1 MKTYNVKEIA
11 EMLKTNPETVR
22 RWIRLGKLKA
32 DKQSR
37 KGGNEITENNLNAFF
52 QLFPKYAYIAAGTA
66 NLGIVGLIA
75 YWVTLLGGGI
85 LTQKIIKEM
94 SAEHQISISNIKK
107 FIEKAITESSKTIEQ
122 KKEKIKQIQNEII
135 DEEREVDKLQKILS
149 QIQLCD

>member
-37 KGGNEITENNLNAFF
+37 KGGNEVTESSLNAFLR
-52 QLFPKYAYIAAGTA
+52 LFPKYACIAAGTA
-66 NLGIVGLIA
+66 NMGIVGLITSWA
-75 YWVTLLGGGI
+75 VLLGSGI

-94 SAEHQISISNIKK
+94 SAEHQISIPNIKK
-107 FIEKAITESSKTIEQ
+107 FIEKSIMESSKTIEQ
-122 KKEKIKQIQNEII
+122 KREKIKQLQREII
-135 DEEREVDKLQKILS
+135 DEEGEVDKLQKILS
-149 QIQLCD
+149 EIQSCD